1 MQEKV
6 RIFSKEMKKTTNYLK
21 SVTFPHTSLTDGR
34 VYNQNMKSLIGDY
47 DITVTV
53 FKNKYLNIRQIDWG
67 YLVTTEAIKNQT
79 LS

>member
-1 MQEKV
+1 
-6 RIFSKEMKKTTNYLK
+6 MKKTTNYLK
-21 SVTFPHTSLTDGR
+21 SATFPYTSLTDGR

-53 FKNKYLNIRQIDWG
+53 FKIKYLNIRQIDCG
-67 YLVTTEAIKNQT
+67 YLVTTEAIKNQS